1 MQDRGRTDDV
11 RQHAGIPPAHRAGTP
26 RRHSAPDG
34 SAAAALFR
42 ARGLAG
48 MSAPQLTQLQRLAGN
63 AAISRSADEE
73 RHVHDASCGHA
84 VQRTAVHQA
93 LSSPGR
99 PLSAG
104 VRQEMEGR
112 LGADFSDVR
121 VHTDSAGHAAAESVN
136 AHAFT
141 TGSHIVFQRGR
152 YDAGSASGKRMLAH
166 ELTHVIQQRSGP
178 VAGTDAGDGLKV
190 SDPSDRFE
198 REAEANAVRV
208 MSGEA
213 APVQRV
219 EEEESAPV
227 QRVDEEEST
236 PRSGGG
242 SVQRMKLSPG
252 TGGRGVAGW
261 LANEGAEER
270 EHELTA
276 KHGIDIGSVAGG
288 SRMSHSMLYE
298 IDKVL
303 GELPEDHVRGNPYL
317 RSIQMGDGLGQA
329 SAYDSRTQR
338 IGMVNPFG
346 MPAFM
351 YTSLNRGSRWQRG
364 LMDTGA
370 ALGYEGLATGEQLG
384 VMVPGT
390 DRHVMGG
397 TSDVLANGNLVK
409 WTLRHEIGHSV
420 DRKVGWALHL
430 SSRPEFGGW
439 RSEARA
445 GIVAALAA
453 RFGFAPE
460 AFADGTSLDPEDL
473 RQHAA
478 NLDEHFAGCGL
489 AEAQRKQVVGF
500 VRKALGQPWMFNDG
514 GRADLEVGGRIYHV
528 DHYDEWVSYESA
540 ARGNAVSNYQF
551 STTDEWFAEAYAAYY
566 DPKGASRARLSN
578 EVRRWFATELGE
590 RDAETAAATAP
601 PTGTCAHGPHTG

>member
-1 MQDRGRTDDV
+1 MQDRGRTDEAH
-11 RQHAGIPPAHRAGTP
+11 RHAGTPPAHRPGTS
-26 RRHSAPDG
+26 RRHPVPDG
-34 SAAAALFR
+34 PVAAALIR

-48 MSAPQLTQLQRLAGN
+48 VSAPQLSQLQRLVGN
-63 AAISRSADEE
+63 AAISRSAEEE

-99 PLSAG
+99 PLAAD

-121 VHTDSAGHAAAESVN
+121 VHTDSTGHTAAESVN

-141 TGSHIVFQRGR
+141 SGSHIVFQRGR

-198 REAEANAVRV
+198 REAEANAVRA
-208 MSGEA
+208 MSGE
-213 APVQRV
+213 PVQRL
-219 EEEESAPV
+219 EDEGSA
-227 QRVDEEEST
+227 T
-236 PRSGGG
+236 GPRRGGG
-242 SVQRMKLSPG
+242 SVQRMKFSPG

-261 LANEGAEER
+261 VANEGAEER
-270 EHELTA
+270 ERELTE

-288 SRMSHSMLYE
+288 PRMSHSMLYE

-303 GELPEDHVRGNPYL
+303 GELPEDHVRGNPFL

-351 YTSLNRGSRWQRG
+351 YTSLNRGSRAQRG
-364 LMDTGA
+364 LMDMGA
-370 ALGYEGLATGEQLG
+370 ALGYDGLTTGEQLG

-397 TSDVLANGNLVK
+397 VSDVLANGNLVK

-439 RSEARA
+439 RREHRA
-445 GIVAALAA
+445 GIVEALAT

-460 AFADGTSLDPEDL
+460 AFAAGTSLEPDAL
-473 RQHAA
+473 REHAA
-478 NLDEHFAGCGL
+478 NLDGHFAGCGL
-489 AEAQRKQVVGF
+489 DDERRGQVVGF
-500 VRKALGQPWMFNDG
+500 VRKALAQPWMLNDG
-514 GRADLEVGGRIYHV
+514 GRAHLEVGGRIYHV
-528 DHYDEWVSYESA
+528 DHYDAWVSYEAA

-551 STTDEWFAEAYAAYY
+551 STPDEWFAEAYAAYY
-566 DPKGASRARLSN
+566 DPKGTSRARLSN

-590 RDAETAAATAP
+590 RDAETAASTAP
-601 PTGTCAHGPHTG
+601 PTGTCAHAPHSD